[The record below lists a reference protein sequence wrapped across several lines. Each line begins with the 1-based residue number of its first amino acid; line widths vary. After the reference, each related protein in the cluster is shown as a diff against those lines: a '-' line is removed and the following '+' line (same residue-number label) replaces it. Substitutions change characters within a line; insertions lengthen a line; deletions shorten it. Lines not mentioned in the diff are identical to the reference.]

1 MLCWKLVD
9 CVCGSWPLT
18 PQHSPAF
25 ILLQTPRYLPQG
37 PRDNET
43 DRNST
48 SPLTSNGNIQT
59 HSRETLGIATI
70 PIQSARRSRTFSNVP
85 IALRIRNSCELSDN
99 VPRHGIRDGAV
110 PAEEPFT
117 RNYQVVMGHGAEGLR
132 VRPAGKGIR
141 EAIIEALNRTLVML
155 YHTRENIWLGSFLAS

>member
-1 MLCWKLVD
+1 MGHLRDSCASLCWKLVD

-59 HSRETLGIATI
+59 HSRETLGIVTI
-70 PIQSARRSRTFSNVP
+70 PIQSAQISPLVMYPLPCGSATAVSSRIMCRGMASGM
-85 IALRIRNSCELSDN
+85 ARD
-99 VPRHGIRDGAV
+99 PRGGAV
-110 PAEEPFT
+110 HPKLPGHNGSRCGGVTRMPGWKGHPGGHYRSAE
-117 RNYQVVMGHGAEGLR
+117 
-132 VRPAGKGIR
+132 
-141 EAIIEALNRTLVML
+141 
-155 YHTRENIWLGSFLAS
+155 